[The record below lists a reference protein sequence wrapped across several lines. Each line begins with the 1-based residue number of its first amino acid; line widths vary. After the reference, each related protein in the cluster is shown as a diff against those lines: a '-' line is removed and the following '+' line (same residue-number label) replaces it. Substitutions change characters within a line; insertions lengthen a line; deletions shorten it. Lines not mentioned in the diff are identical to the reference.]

1 MKGLLFLKLISS
13 RVIAADL
20 IRHAFA
26 HPEGDVAYSFDAAAF
41 KNDCS
46 HLPIGVFDFG
56 IGGLTVMEALL
67 TLDVFHNDTLKPGA
81 DGKPDFADEH
91 FIYALNL
98 QSIDLTHHQRRR
110 LGKDFQEQSPHRSL
124 GTGRHR
130 ECTHDT

>member
-20 IRHAFA
+20 IAHAFA

-56 IGGLTVMEALL
+56 IGGLKVMEALL
-67 TLDVFHNDTLKPGA
+67 TLDVFHNGTLKPGA
-81 DGKPDFADEH
+81 DGKPEFADAR
-91 FIYALNL
+91 FISFPNPPR
-98 QSIDLTHHQRRR
+98 IDLTQQQR
-110 LGKDFQEQSPHRSL
+110 
-124 GTGRHR
+124 GRHVKMSGPDASPVSL
-130 ECTHDT
+130 TGKTM